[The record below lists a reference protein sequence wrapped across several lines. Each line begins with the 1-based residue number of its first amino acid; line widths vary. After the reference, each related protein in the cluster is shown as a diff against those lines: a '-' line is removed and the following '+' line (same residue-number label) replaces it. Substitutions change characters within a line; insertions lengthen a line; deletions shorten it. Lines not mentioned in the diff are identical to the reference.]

1 MFSATRTNVSAEKIL
16 VNTSFDG
23 EKGGFTP
30 KKQQNVVVKRG
41 SLHPACKSQQVFST
55 DKEVYSAFELPNQ
68 IVFFAWNGFS
78 RITDGKEEKI
88 GSLQFTNPVYL
99 HCQKQNALILSQK
112 GEYTAMYT
120 EEGVSTICNVGME
133 SLALCKERVVGVADN
148 KVYFSDVDDF
158 SSWNEI
164 TLPEKVCAVTQ
175 LQEDVL
181 LFGKD
186 VLRLNFGKD
195 VADTTVET
203 VCRNVGIPFAQT
215 LCAVG
220 NSVVY
225 LTANGLMKFKNS
237 SVTKL
242 AEAFADNAEAQ
253 ATVLGGKYVVCC
265 NTEEQKGVLLE
276 TDCETGQSVVIGKAD
291 FVTAN
296 GDRLLFGMDGKVCTF
311 GEEKADAFWQS
322 YPQSFGNA
330 AAKKH
335 LRKLTVDAV
344 GSVEVHLIGEI
355 DKKVFRMQC
364 KNPQTVHL
372 QGTFHKLT
380 LEILTFGNA
389 VVHSVGVLAE
399 IFQLGEV

>member
-1 MFSATRTNVSAEKIL
+1 
-16 VNTSFDG
+16 
-23 EKGGFTP
+23 
-30 KKQQNVVVKRG
+30 
-41 SLHPACKSQQVFST
+41 
-55 DKEVYSAFELPNQ
+55 
-68 IVFFAWNGFS
+68 
-78 RITDGKEEKI
+78 
-88 GSLQFTNPVYL
+88 
-99 HCQKQNALILSQK
+99 
-112 GEYTAMYT
+112 MYT

-158 SSWNEI
+158 SRWNEI

-253 ATVLGGKYVVCC
+253 ATVLAESTLFVATPRNKRAFCWKRTAKRGKASLSV
-265 NTEEQKGVLLE
+265 KPILLPQTA
-276 TDCETGQSVVIGKAD
+276 TDCCLAWTERFAPSARKKPTLS
-291 FVTAN
+291 
-296 GDRLLFGMDGKVCTF
+296 GKVIRKVSVT
-311 GEEKADAFWQS
+311 
-322 YPQSFGNA
+322 PQ
-330 AAKKH
+330 
-335 LRKLTVDAV
+335 
-344 GSVEVHLIGEI
+344 
-355 DKKVFRMQC
+355 Q
-364 KNPQTVHL
+364 KN
-372 QGTFHKLT
+372 
-380 LEILTFGNA
+380 ICAN
-389 VVHSVGVLAE
+389 
-399 IFQLGEV
+399 